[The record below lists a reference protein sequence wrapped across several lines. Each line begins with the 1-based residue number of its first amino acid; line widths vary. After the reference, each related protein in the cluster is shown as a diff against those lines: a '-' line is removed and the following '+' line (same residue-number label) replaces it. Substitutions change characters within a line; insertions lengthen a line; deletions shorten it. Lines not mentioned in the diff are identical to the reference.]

1 MRNLK
6 DVKLLEVYK
15 LEIAHFVIADWRQF
29 IANNLLFFISFLIV
43 VVIDHLKFGI
53 YAFLGLVNFSH

>member
-15 LEIAHFVIADWRQF
+15 LEIAHFVIADWRQL
-29 IANNLLFFISFLIV
+29 IVSNLLSFVSFLV
-43 VVIDHLKFGI
+43 EVFIDHLKIGI
-53 YAFLGLVNFSH
+53 YVF